1 MQISM
6 SAPVILIT
14 VIEMLYVPTL
24 AGVLLVHVSLVML
37 VVE

>member
-14 VIEMLYVPTL
+14 VIQMLYVLTL
-24 AGVLLVHVSLVML
+24 MGALFVHVYPVMP
-37 VVE
+37 VVA